1 MDARDRLVEKLCESR
16 ELSAPTVAAM
26 RAVPRHRFVPER
38 HREGAYRDRPL
49 PIGQEQTVSAP
60 HIVAV
65 MTDLLGLSPG
75 DEVFEVGTGC
85 GYHAAVTAEV
95 VGAGNVYSVEYRDS
109 LAQRARERLAATGYA
124 DVSVRTGDG
133 REGRPEYA
141 PYDRAYLTCAAPMFP
156 PAVVEQVR
164 PGGQLLAPIGN
175 GTQVLVHATKRADG
189 SLRRTRQGGV
199 RFVRLQ

>member
-1 MDARDRLVEKLCESR
+1 
-16 ELSAPTVAAM
+16 M
-26 RAVPRHRFVPER
+26 RAVPRHRFVPEP
-38 HREGAYRDRPL
+38 HRDAAYQDRPL
-49 PIGQEQTVSAP
+49 PIGQEQTISAP

-85 GYHAAVTAEV
+85 GYHAAVTAEI

-109 LAQRARERLAATGYA
+109 LTQRAQERLVATGYA
-124 DVSVRTGDG
+124 EVSVLTGDG
-133 REGRPEYA
+133 REGWPEHA
-141 PYDRAYLTCAAPMFP
+141 PYDRASLTCAAPMFP
-156 PAVVEQVR
+156 PAVLKQVR
-164 PGGQLLAPIGN
+164 PGGQVLAPIGN

-189 SLRRTRQGGV
+189 SLKRTRQGRV